1 MAFIPGDADLRGPL
15 HEGLPTLEDHRHSA
29 PFEAHLDLIR
39 NCSVEKVLV
48 GDLNLSE
55 ESLSQFTAYQKGII
69 KLRAKPITANQQL
82 CDILSTIQTNRW
94 DAARD
99 CIRSME
105 SREYGLIG
113 TRPVK
118 PLNTVERP
126 IGSITVDNEKY
137 GRYQGEIQIT
147 KRDLKADEKVN
158 VIGQVI
164 EEDQPLLQYIN
175 GGMKFQIEFV

>member
-29 PFEAHLDLIR
+29 PFEAYLDLIT

-48 GDLNLSE
+48 GDLNLTE
-55 ESLSQFTAYQKGII
+55 KTLSQFTAYQEGII
-69 KLRAKPITANQQL
+69 KLRAKPITANKEL

-113 TRPVK
+113 TRPVE
-118 PLNTVERP
+118 PT
-126 IGSITVDNEKY
+126 KY
-137 GRYQGEIQIT
+137 SRKT
-147 KRDLKADEKVN
+147 NR
-158 VIGQVI
+158 
-164 EEDQPLLQYIN
+164 IN
-175 GGMKFQIEFV
+175 NN